1 MFDKNPNIL
10 SMLRTKK
17 VLSASDI
24 FFSSLLCGLCNENS
38 EITASIYALSAQQT
52 GMGHICID
60 LESEH
65 FRYLLEETGMK
76 SVKIQEIKK
85 CLDESKA
92 VGSPN
97 EKLPFVY
104 AGERF
109 VYLKKFWD
117 YQEIINNY
125 VKSGLIE
132 KPDQDHL
139 RDIIPRYFKK
149 KSASYDWQKGAALIA
164 ATNRFCLIT
173 GGPGTGKTTTAARII
188 AILTELME
196 KESKK
201 SPKILLAAPT
211 GKAAARL
218 SSAMSDAMDNLEAI
232 KGKISL
238 NQHQA
243 VTVHRLLG
251 LGYAS
256 PEPKFNKENPFP
268 ADIVL
273 IDEASMLDIAMMAKI
288 MDAMPEKAKLII
300 MGDKDQ
306 LSSVEP
312 GAVLADICEA
322 GPPEK
327 FSKKIIPILGIDGSV
342 PDITPVDEQGFFDCV
357 VELDKSYRFSEKSG
371 IGTLAGAIKKNDTQK
386 AIDIIEKKEHKDICW
401 IRPDTKTNLKTIM
414 EEKIMG
420 GINGLFSAKTP
431 EKALDAMDEFRIL
444 CAMREGSWGV
454 EGINRLVREILQER
468 KKVPIKGDWYHL
480 RPVMIKSNDY
490 QLGLFNGDTG
500 IVFSETGD
508 ENNLKVYFKAPE
520 TGIKSFH
527 PARIGA
533 HDTVYATTVHKSQ
546 GSEFDRVVLI
556 LPEKFTKVLSME
568 LTYTAVT
575 RAKKEFTLIAEEEV
589 FRKAV
594 SGKAIR
600 TSGLCQRLLGLI

>member
-10 SMLRTKK
+10 NMLRTKK

-24 FFSSLLCGLCNENS
+24 FFSSLICGLCNENS

-52 GMGHICID
+52 GMGHICLD
-60 LESEH
+60 LESDH
-65 FRYLLEETGMK
+65 FMNLLEETGMK
-76 SVKIQEIKK
+76 HVKIQEIKK

-92 VGSPN
+92 VGSA
-97 EKLPFVY
+97 KDGLPFIY
-104 AGERF
+104 AGDRF

-117 YQEIINNY
+117 YQDIINNY
-125 VKSGLIE
+125 VKSGPA
-132 KPDQDHL
+132 KNPDPDHL
-139 RDIIPRYFKK
+139 RAIIPLYFKK
-149 KSASYDWQKGAALIA
+149 NTAHYDWQKGAALVA

-196 KESKK
+196 KESNQK
-201 SPKILLAAPT
+201 PKILLAAPT

-218 SSAMSDAMDNLEAI
+218 SSAMTDAMNKMEAM
-232 KGKISL
+232 KGKKCFS
-238 NQHQA
+238 QHQA

-256 PEPKFNKENPFP
+256 SEPRYNKENLFP

-273 IDEASMLDIAMMAKI
+273 VDEASMLDISMMAKI
-288 MDAMPEKAKLII
+288 MGAMPEKAKLII

-322 GPPEK
+322 GPPKK
-327 FSKKIIPILGIDGSV
+327 FSRKISPILEIDGSF
-342 PDITPVDEQGFFDCV
+342 PDITPVDEHGFFDCV

-371 IGTLAGAIKKNDTQK
+371 IGTLAEAIKKCDAQK
-386 AIDIIEKKEHKDICW
+386 AIDIIKKKEHKDISW
-401 IRPDTKTNLKTIM
+401 IRPDTKTNLKTII
-414 EEKIMG
+414 EEKLMD
-420 GINGLFSAKTP
+420 GIFGLFSAKTP
-431 EKALDAMDEFRIL
+431 EKALDAMDDFKIL
-444 CAMREGSWGV
+444 CAVREGPWGV

-468 KKVPIKGDWYHL
+468 KKVPVKGDWYHL
-480 RPVMIKSNDY
+480 RPIMIKSNDY
-490 QLGLFNGDTG
+490 QLGLYNGDTG

-508 ENNLKVYFKAPE
+508 EKNLKVYFKAPE
-520 TGIKSFH
+520 TGVRSFH
-527 PARIGA
+527 PARLGA

-546 GSEFDRVVLI
+546 GSEFDRVVLV
-556 LPEKFTKVLSME
+556 LPDKLTKVLSME
-568 LTYTAVT
+568 LAYTAVT
-575 RAKKEFTLIAEEEV
+575 RAKKEFILIAEEEI
-589 FRKAV
+589 FKRAV
-594 SGKAIR
+594 SEKAIR